1 MKRASTST
9 FADRI
14 YNVLHEDAQGLCRV
28 ASATSDFLIAL
39 ASDQTRGRANRETRI
54 QGWNAL
60 DGPALYLD
68 GPGAWAL
75 IVPQAVCDAIEYGER
90 VPFVDVDKVTEY
102 GLTQRLSAAVRCF

>member
-1 MKRASTST
+1 M
-9 FADRI
+9 I
-14 YNVLHEDAQGLCRV
+14 YNVLHEDAQGLCKV
-28 ASATSDFLIAL
+28 ASVTRDFLTAL

-75 IVPQAVCDAIEYGER
+75 IVPLAVCDAIEHGAR